1 MTNKT
6 AALQVERVNV
16 SFGGLRALNDV
27 YLEIAKN
34 EVVGLIGPNGAGKTT
49 LFNALCGLVTPDS
62 GELHLNGKKHD
73 FPKPFELVDLGIAR
87 TLQGVGLFGDLT
99 VLENVMIGAQHLAQ
113 TGLIS
118 AALGRNRKDEDQI
131 RNKARVA
138 LERVYA
144 GGIAHRRADTLAYPD
159 TKRVAIARALVSEP
173 KILMLDEP
181 AGGLGAQDIE
191 WMNSL
196 IKNLS
201 VDMSVLLI
209 EHHMDVVMSVCSR
222 LYVLNFGEVIAS
234 GDAETVRLCA
244 AIQQL
249 WLLILGQET
258 TMSLNVSNLTV
269 HHGAICAVNQVSLAV
284 PTGKLAAVIGA
295 NGAGKTTL
303 LRALSGLNHPTHGSI
318 MWKGERIVGM
328 KPEALVRRGISHVSE
343 GKSVI
348 PELTV
353 RENLELGA
361 IWRRNAKESKES
373 IDQVVSIFPRL
384 GERLQQRADT
394 LSGGERQMLAIGR
407 AIMSKPQLLLLD
419 EPSLGLAPLVI
430 EHIFQTIRDLTTSMN
445 LTVLLV
451 EQNAMGALK
460 IADLGIV
467 LNLGK
472 VVAINHAQAL
482 IDDPAVRAAYLGY

>member
-1 MTNKT
+1 
-6 AALQVERVNV
+6 
-16 SFGGLRALNDV
+16 
-27 YLEIAKN
+27 
-34 EVVGLIGPNGAGKTT
+34 
-49 LFNALCGLVTPDS
+49 
-62 GELHLNGKKHD
+62 
-73 FPKPFELVDLGIAR
+73 
-87 TLQGVGLFGDLT
+87 
-99 VLENVMIGAQHLAQ
+99 
-113 TGLIS
+113 
-118 AALGRNRKDEDQI
+118 
-131 RNKARVA
+131 
-138 LERVYA
+138 
-144 GGIAHRRADTLAYPD
+144 
-159 TKRVAIARALVSEP
+159 
-173 KILMLDEP
+173 
-181 AGGLGAQDIE
+181 
-191 WMNSL
+191 
-196 IKNLS
+196 
-201 VDMSVLLI
+201 
-209 EHHMDVVMSVCSR
+209 
-222 LYVLNFGEVIAS
+222 
-234 GDAETVRLCA
+234 
-244 AIQQL
+244 
-249 WLLILGQET
+249 
-258 TMSLNVSNLTV
+258 MSLNVSNLTV
-269 HHGAICAVNQVSLAV
+269 HHGAICAVSQVSIAV
-284 PTGKLAAVIGA
+284 PTGKLAAIIGA

-303 LRALSGLNHPTHGSI
+303 LRTLSGLKTPTNGSI
-318 MWKGERIVGM
+318 MWKGEKIAGI
-328 KPEALVRRGISHVSE
+328 KPETLVRRGISHVSE

-430 EHIFQTIRDLTTSMN
+430 EQIFQTIRDLTTSMN

-472 VVAINHAQAL
+472 VVTMNHAQAL